1 MVEHDAER
9 SPDPQRG
16 EETLA
21 GAGEE
26 PGGSSRPG
34 PSPAEGE
41 EKLARLGDEPRDP
54 DRPGADPQAGREKLA
69 GIPETEE
76 PTGGEEPAT

>member
-1 MVEHDAER
+1 VEHDPAR

-16 EETLA
+16 EEALA

-26 PGGSSRPG
+26 PAGGSQPG
-34 PSPAEGE
+34 PSPSEGE

-54 DRPGADPQAGREKLA
+54 DRPGADPREGREKLA
-69 GIPETEE
+69 GIPETED
-76 PTGGEEPAT
+76 PQSGEGSGT